1 MTARKPTKVARKRR
15 PDRSRDP
22 DESRRALLDWA
33 ARLFN
38 SVGYHG
44 TDLNRIARAA
54 GYAPGT
60 FYAHFPDKLA
70 IFLAVYDGWV
80 AAELSAMAQTLE
92 LEGSAQTL
100 RSRLA
105 ATILEHHRKWR
116 VFRRRHALRALYAT
130 DPVVR
135 KARLAQRLRQIET
148 MAATFKERGRP
159 VPNRAALLAR
169 LLTFEVLCDAV
180 ADGDCDRLGIA
191 EADILALLV
200 DNLRHPPP

>member
-1 MTARKPTKVARKRR
+1 MKPKKIARKRQ

-22 DESRRALLDWA
+22 DESRRALLEAA

-44 TDLNRIARAA
+44 TDSNRIARDA

-80 AAELSAMAQTLE
+80 AAELSAMSQTLE
-92 LEGSAQTL
+92 SEGSAQTR

-116 VFRRRHALRALYAT
+116 GFRASLRALYAT

-135 KARLAQRLRQIET
+135 KARLAQRRRQIES
-148 MAATFKERGRP
+148 MAATFKARGRP

-169 LLTFEVLCDAV
+169 LLIFEVLCDAV

-191 EADILALLV
+191 EADIFSLLV
-200 DNLRHPPP
+200 ESLRHPPA